1 MPADQAF
8 MDRLHRIEAGK
19 AWVPEGVIVDRG
31 KKRKRVDINAGQKR
45 VTLLLSIGLIW
56 GLVWVFAQAQ
66 PELYGVVIVFV
77 QAGFMIQRKTFSRL
91 NHIRLNRYF
100 IFKMFA
106 LCER

>member
-66 PELYGVVIVFV
+66 PELYGQFIAGDFSAVTGVIES
-77 QAGFMIQRKTFSRL
+77 IPLDRL
-91 NHIRLNRYF
+91 PLPESVTD
-100 IFKMFA
+100 A
-106 LCER
+106 